1 MAKERLEM
9 TGPVNRVPASRGSRM
24 AINFSAREEQWKW
37 HARRDAA
44 TPAPTSNPRSKFR
57 SINAKIRFSLSLS
70 FLADQSKRIILQRH
84 PIRSRSINLDN
95 EKYLKECI
103 YMYMYGGT
111 TPSKTVYL
119 INGEGEGRGRATGV
133 TSCR

>member
-9 TGPVNRVPASRGSRM
+9 TGPVGQSCPGVSRKSDGHQFLGPRG
-24 AINFSAREEQWKW
+24 AVEVARTP
-37 HARRDAA
+37 R
-44 TPAPTSNPRSKFR
+44 PAPTSNPRSKFR